1 VTASAQKLDGIERAA
16 QEHEVVRQQS
26 PSNNPGSDPS
36 SVPVI
41 VPALLGGGLVTVA
54 AGTTVLR
61 FRYRGAIGAATA

>member
-1 VTASAQKLDGIERAA
+1 
-16 QEHEVVRQQS
+16 
-26 PSNNPGSDPS
+26 
-36 SVPVI
+36 VI